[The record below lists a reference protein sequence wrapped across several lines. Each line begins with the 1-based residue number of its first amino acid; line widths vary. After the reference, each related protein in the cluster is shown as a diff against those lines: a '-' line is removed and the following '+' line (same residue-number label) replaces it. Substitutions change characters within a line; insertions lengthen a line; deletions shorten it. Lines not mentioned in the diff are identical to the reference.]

1 MLDRLVENGFDFLIK
16 AVEELEKAP
25 KFSVIH
31 FHAAVELFLKAR
43 LMHEHWSLV
52 ISSRQEADWEKFKSG
67 DFQSVSLND
76 AAKRL
81 DKIVR
86 SGLNE
91 FELRSFREIT
101 SHRNKVVHFF
111 HEAHTD
117 EENKEQLRDI
127 VKQQLTAWYYLHQ
140 LLTKRWKT
148 VFAKWEVKVIEINKR
163 LKTLHQFLQV
173 TYEQLKPQ
181 IENRIAA
188 GEGFK
193 ACPSCG
199 FKSQVFESEKKVV
212 HDADCLVCDLSER
225 ILFIECPACES
236 EVTFVNDGFGK
247 CSKCGESFEPEDLG
261 EVLIDGGAA
270 FIAATEGD
278 NSWDMGNCGYC
289 DGYHTVVRTES
300 NLYICTS
307 CFATVDFVEYCE
319 WCGDPNTGDM
329 TDSFVTGCNHC
340 EGRLGN
346 LKDD

>member
-1 MLDRLVENGFDFLIK
+1 MFEPLVENGFDFLNK
-16 AVEELEKAP
+16 AVSELEEYP
-25 KFSVIH
+25 KFSVIN

-43 LMHEHWSLV
+43 LMHEHWTLV
-52 ISSRQEADWEKFKSG
+52 ISNRKEADWEKFKSG
-67 DFQSVSLND
+67 EFHSVSLNE

-101 SHRNKVVHFF
+101 NHRNKVVHFF
-111 HEAHTD
+111 HEVHTD
-117 EENKEQLRDI
+117 EENKEQLRGI

-140 LLTKRWKT
+140 LLTRRWKPI
-148 VFAKWEVKVIEINKR
+148 FSKWEVKVIEINKR

-181 IENRIAA
+181 IEKRIAA
-188 GEGFK
+188 GEKFK
-193 ACPSCG
+193 VCPSCG
-199 FKSQVFESEKKVV
+199 FKSQVYENDKKIV

-225 ILFIECPACES
+225 VLFIECPECTS
-236 EVTFVNDGFGK
+236 EVFFVNEGFGI
-247 CSKCGESFEPEDLG
+247 CSECEENFEPKDLA
-261 EVLIDGGAA
+261 ELLIDGGAA
-270 FIAATEGD
+270 YIAATEGD
-278 NSWDMGNCGYC
+278 NSWDTGNCSYC
-289 DGYHTVVRTES
+289 DGYHTVVRTENYS
-300 NLYICTS
+300 HICTS
-307 CFATVDFVEYCE
+307 CFITVESVQFCE
-319 WCGDPNTGDM
+319 WCGEPNTGDM